1 MNNNIVEQI
10 QLRWNNNDDIITF
23 IGKEY
28 FDKYFIYCCIDMVD
42 DNVNYETPYN
52 GRIGLIYNKSKYPL
66 LIEEGSYIC
75 KDSECNLIFQKTS
88 AFI

>member
-1 MNNNIVEQI
+1 
-10 QLRWNNNDDIITF
+10 
-23 IGKEY
+23 
-28 FDKYFIYCCIDMVD
+28 MVD

-75 KDSECNLIFQKTS
+75 KDSECNLIF
-88 AFI
+88 